1 MTDNFQNSTIDTPSR
16 EKSVNLDKKDEINK
30 SLNINY
36 QSNAQPEKEKFS
48 NMKNDESIDI
58 SISSMELD
66 EDEEELIESLLKE
79 EIDLINED
87 KKINNIILSNQKQEK
102 NKAINKYSETNINN
116 NKKEN
121 SEKLINTKTSLIK
134 RQEIINIS
142 KEENLINQLLK
153 NYSFNVVFQ
162 KCLENNLDINKN
174 LDKYIINLRKSIG
187 DKEIFKI
194 LLTKYGLLK
203 APKINRNINQNHYE
217 EENDYNNEFNIND
230 TIIKIMDIKANKYKQ
245 YPKNN
250 ISKNNKGLGLH
261 LHKNRKGEIYKY
273 LVHRVDGGKGCYY
286 CSDRNCRGVAILEL
300 KTKQFKITRKHTLK
314 YNEHSFYVR
323 ILPNELSLFKY
334 FKKIDKNEA
343 QVIYKLDGDVYA
355 VFY

>member
-1 MTDNFQNSTIDTPSR
+1 MIY
-16 EKSVNLDKKDEINK
+16 LY
-30 SLNINY
+30 LY
-36 QSNAQPEKEKFS
+36 QKH
-48 NMKNDESIDI
+48 
-58 SISSMELD
+58 
-66 EDEEELIESLLKE
+66 
-79 EIDLINED
+79 
-87 KKINNIILSNQKQEK
+87 
-102 NKAINKYSETNINN
+102 Y
-116 NKKEN
+116 
-121 SEKLINTKTSLIK
+121 
-134 RQEIINIS
+134 
-142 KEENLINQLLK
+142 
-153 NYSFNVVFQ
+153 Y
-162 KCLENNLDINKN
+162 
-174 LDKYIINLRKSIG
+174 INLRKSIG

-343 QVIYKLDGDVYA
+343 QVIYKWDGDVYA